1 MNTCSPVS
9 HSSETQPL
17 YSATYMLACFCRNW
31 VHGPEG
37 LGYPQGRGRSTL
49 ERMEKSGASC
59 SRSGA
64 EAAGA
69 SAELSEKGFSRARGP
84 LLPNSWAIWV
94 LRAFTG
100 HHNTADSPLYRLLWC
115 NPTERPQAQHPP
127 MVGRTEVYAYSY
139 AFLFFF
145 FLAVTSAFCFLSF
158 QMFPNTTCLVRCLRQ
173 TERCRWRQCFI
184 AQFVH

>member
-145 FLAVTSAFCFLSF
+145 FLAVTSVFCFLSF